1 MAMAERSITKQVLG
15 STCNMQISWCFYILF
30 LCRNAVY
37 SIYFLVVELSLRAL
51 LSQALNKLLVLFC
64 SIDVF
69 VVRCVYLFISFY
81 HQPFVIF
88 LSMADNSD

>member
-1 MAMAERSITKQVLG
+1 MAMAERSVTKQVLG

-69 VVRCVYLFISFY
+69 VVHCVVYKLLQSFY
-81 HQPFVIF
+81 CYACIKEGTN
-88 LSMADNSD
+88 L